1 MKLKYPYASQQVAD
15 SFMAMA
21 ISDDPQAQNSV
32 LRLNKSGKDMLDL
45 LANEI
50 TEDEMVQRLLQQY
63 EGDESVIRASV
74 QKFVAEL
81 KAKNLLA

>member
-1 MKLKYPYASQQVAD
+1 
-15 SFMAMA
+15 MAMA

-32 LRLNKSGKDMLDL
+32 LRLNKSGMDMLDL